1 MTLTGAS
8 VVKAGQGRFDD
19 EQEAGE
25 VLARVWSA
33 VRGYWVGGTSRRRP
47 ASSSVDGSGA
57 KVLQL
62 PTLALSDVKS
72 VIEDGVELAPSSYS
86 WSRTGVLRKRVG
98 CWTPEYRG
106 VVAVVD
112 HGYDELEDVEGVV
125 LQTAVRS
132 LIARADRSGSAS
144 GRSTSDLRPRS
155 AGSVSSLDY
164 AVLDKYLLPGRRTA
178 WRTQQLSPFC
188 GREP

>member
-33 VRGYWVGGTSRRRP
+33 VRGYCGWHITAEAGVELE
-47 ASSSVDGSGA
+47 VDGSGA

-132 LIARADRSGSAS
+132 LIAPGGQVGLRVGQIDERFATTVG
-144 GRSTSDLRPRS
+144 GFGFFTS
-155 AGSVSSLDY
+155 DY
-164 AVLDKYLLPGRRTA
+164 AVLDKYLLPG
-178 WRTQQLSPFC
+178 
-188 GREP
+188 G